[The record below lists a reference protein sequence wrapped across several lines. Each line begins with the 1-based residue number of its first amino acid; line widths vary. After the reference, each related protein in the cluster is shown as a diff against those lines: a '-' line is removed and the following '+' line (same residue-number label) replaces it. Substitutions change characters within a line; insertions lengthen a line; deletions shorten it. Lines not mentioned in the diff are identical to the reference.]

1 MDDLIEKEN
10 QQFNRQARYENEEQF
25 PVVICTFLWF
35 SRCAFIEDEL
45 SLAWK
50 RKIFRYDDEAAITY
64 GRLLCGKIHFF
75 QNFNFTL
82 FEMKKKR
89 WNFSSLNESLADA

>member
-45 SLAWK
+45 SLA
-50 RKIFRYDDEAAITY
+50 
-64 GRLLCGKIHFF
+64 
-75 QNFNFTL
+75 
-82 FEMKKKR
+82 
-89 WNFSSLNESLADA
+89 